1 MLLKHLTKWL
11 LWQFQ
16 DFYCFK
22 VCNSIHFHLVL
33 SNRYLSIYIFLD
45 FFSKLGLLI
54 QAAPGS
60 FTPEIKLVDCPD
72 EDSDLC
78 LEVRFQ
84 TETDIA
90 ELDQKSEGDFS
101 NYEGHF
107 MNSGVRV
114 FASMPEFNNKMM
126 SVNSMLHVSVFSIT
140 SIEIFAALY
149 LLKYLHVIEVFL
161 KYLSIPLKIG
171 LFCGSQIFT

>member
-1 MLLKHLTKWL
+1 MYVLKS
-11 LWQFQ
+11 
-16 DFYCFK
+16 
-22 VCNSIHFHLVL
+22 V
-33 SNRYLSIYIFLD
+33 IFWYFLCL
-45 FFSKLGLLI
+45 SKLSLLT
-54 QAAPGS
+54 QAASGF
-60 FTPEIKLVDCPD
+60 FTPKIKHVDCPD
-72 EDSDLC
+72 EDLDLC

-171 LFCGSQIFT
+171 LFCGSQVFTKDHV

>member
-1 MLLKHLTKWL
+1 MLVKHLTKWL

-60 FTPEIKLVDCPD
+60 FTPEIKQVDCPD
-72 EDSDLC
+72 KDSDLC

-90 ELDQKSEGDFS
+90 KLDQKFERDFS
-101 NYEGHF
+101 IYEGYF
-107 MNSGVRV
+107 MNSGARV
-114 FASMPEFNNKMM
+114 FASTPEFNTRMM
-126 SVNSMLHVSVFSIT
+126 SADSKLQVI
-140 SIEIFAALY
+140 IF
-149 LLKYLHVIEVFL
+149 
-161 KYLSIPLKIG
+161 
-171 LFCGSQIFT
+171 

>member
-1 MLLKHLTKWL
+1 MLFIQSYFSW
-11 LWQFQ
+11 
-16 DFYCFK
+16 
-22 VCNSIHFHLVL
+22 N
-33 SNRYLSIYIFLD
+33 YIL
-45 FFSKLGLLI
+45 KLGFLT

-60 FTPEIKLVDCPD
+60 FTPEIKRVDCLD

-90 ELDQKSEGDFS
+90 ELDQKFEGDFS
-101 NYEGHF
+101 NYEGYF

-126 SVNSMLHVSVFSIT
+126 RVNSMLHVSVF
-140 SIEIFAALY
+140 F
-149 LLKYLHVIEVFL
+149 
-161 KYLSIPLKIG
+161 PLT
-171 LFCGSQIFT
+171 L

>member
-1 MLLKHLTKWL
+1 M
-11 LWQFQ
+11 
-16 DFYCFK
+16 
-22 VCNSIHFHLVL
+22 
-33 SNRYLSIYIFLD
+33 
-45 FFSKLGLLI
+45 LI

-60 FTPEIKLVDCPD
+60 FTPEIKRVDCPD

-90 ELDQKSEGDFS
+90 ELDQKFEGDFS
-101 NYEGHF
+101 NYEGYF

-126 SVNSMLHVSVFSIT
+126 RVNSMLHVSVF
-140 SIEIFAALY
+140 F
-149 LLKYLHVIEVFL
+149 
-161 KYLSIPLKIG
+161 PLT
-171 LFCGSQIFT
+171 L